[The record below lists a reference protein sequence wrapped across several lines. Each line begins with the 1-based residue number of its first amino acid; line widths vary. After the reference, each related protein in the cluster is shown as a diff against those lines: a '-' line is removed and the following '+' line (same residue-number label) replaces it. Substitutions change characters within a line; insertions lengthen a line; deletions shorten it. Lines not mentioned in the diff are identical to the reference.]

1 MIVASS
7 YNAVVKWSL
16 MNSLVYIE
24 SEVARRGT
32 PLLRD
37 VAVIR
42 SGSGPALS
50 ASCPLYGT
58 LKRANRLK
66 LKVHSVTLL
75 RRLG

>member
-16 MNSLVYIE
+16 MNSLICIE

-37 VAVIR
+37 VASYIVQGRDLR
-42 SGSGPALS
+42 SLPAVVD
-50 ASCPLYGT
+50 AAT
-58 LKRANRLK
+58 LKVKFLIFKAYWWAIHNQM
-66 LKVHSVTLL
+66 
-75 RRLG
+75 

>member
-1 MIVASS
+1 MGLGEHK
-7 YNAVVKWSL
+7 NL
-16 MNSLVYIE
+16 MKPTTIAKICIE

-50 ASCPLYGT
+50 ASCRSIRDIKGESPVEENEG
-58 LKRANRLK
+58 AG
-66 LKVHSVTLL
+66 VCSAI
-75 RRLG
+75 